1 MIYTCQH
8 CGAWFSAE
16 DLREC
21 IRNKETII
29 RCNSCGLP
37 SEFHDMRTSHIAKG
51 YDYLSMGDFYR
62 ATVSFSTAIDDAKHY
77 NHQASPDAYLGYALA
92 QFRVQTIFSEEDTN
106 RLEEPELI
114 CHRCNEMYLAD
125 SEPYLNAI
133 HGVERELSG
142 PAQVAEKQKFE
153 RYANRI
159 DTIKDFYD
167 KIKRDRNEKH
177 YDVFI
182 AYEDNDDDVN
192 NRGFEFANTVRNALP
207 DRVRDIFLPDIE
219 EFGGDKL
226 AYEAAILYAL
236 ENSNC
241 MLVITDNDIDH
252 RLTGIYSRFYFNSR
266 AQKKGGNNLGFVR
279 YCGHITISL
288 PDKTVADKNVYDV
301 EDRTSFIDFVLKHN
315 NIRRAVTEEVG
326 AGHVV
331 EDLPPEETA
340 DTALDDFGDVPYRSL
355 PGRLIAFGSYPQKRI
370 AQPALEEK
378 FAAFGRPSPSD
389 DKGWT
394 VLSITKKGNPHMWYR
409 DEEFDGKKYRC
420 VYFSKF
426 REVYTTQDTD
436 QAPKEQRAHGYTPMK
451 FYVFEFEPVVWNIAE
466 MSQDMAVLISSA
478 GIDSMEFNR
487 GDLNNDYDA
496 SSIRAFLNGDFL
508 NTAFTEGEREYL
520 CQLDG
525 YSEDDRVYLQDSSFD
540 RSFFTKNMST
550 VYGSDYYK
558 CIGGMGD
565 RGVNSYWITSQ
576 KDMDDS
582 EAAIVYPLSREAVA
596 TQYVDCTTVAVLPKI
611 IIKL

>member
-16 DLREC
+16 DLRQCVKNNEPV
-21 IRNKETII
+21 I

-37 SEFHDMRTSHIAKG
+37 TEFHDMRTSHIAKG

-62 ATVSFSTAIDDAKHY
+62 ATVSFSTAIDDAKHH
-77 NHQASPDAYLGYALA
+77 NHYASPDAYLGYALS
-92 QFRVQTIFSEEDTN
+92 QFRVQTIFSEEDAD

-114 CHRCNEMYLAD
+114 CHRCNEMYIAD
-125 SEPYLNAI
+125 SEAYLHAI
-133 HGVERELSG
+133 QGVERELAGS
-142 PAQVAEKQKFE
+142 AQVAEKEKYA
-153 RYANRI
+153 RYVDRI
-159 DTIKDFYD
+159 DAIKEFYD
-167 KIKRDRNEKH
+167 KIKRERNEKR

-182 AYEDNDDDVN
+182 AYEDKDDDVN

-207 DRVRDIFLPDIE
+207 DRVGDIFLPDIDE
-219 EFGGDKL
+219 YYGNEIQ
-226 AYEAAILYAL
+226 YEAAILYAL

-241 MLVITDNDIDH
+241 MLVITDNEIDH

-266 AQKKGGNNLGFVR
+266 AQNKGGNNLGFVR
-279 YCGHITISL
+279 YCGHITIAL

-301 EDRTSFIDFVLKHN
+301 EDKNDFIDFVLRHN
-315 NIRRAVTEEVG
+315 NIRRVAGTVDVVDAPVEE
-326 AGHVV
+326 AAA
-331 EDLPPEETA
+331 DLI
-340 DTALDDFGDVPYRSL
+340 DNMVDDFGDAPYRSL
-355 PGRLIAFGSYPQKRI
+355 PGKLIAFGSYPQKRI

-378 FAAFGRPSPSD
+378 FAALGRPSLSD
-389 DKGWT
+389 NKGWT

-420 VYFSKF
+420 VYFTKF

-436 QAPKEQRAHGYTPMK
+436 QTPKEQRSHGYTPMK
-451 FYVFEFEPVVWNIAE
+451 FYVFEFEPVVWNIVE
-466 MSQDMAVLISSA
+466 MAQDMAVLVSSV
-478 GIDSMEFNR
+478 GIDSREFNC
-487 GDLNNDYDA
+487 GSLNNDYDA
-496 SSIRAFLNGDFL
+496 STIREFLNGDFL
-508 NTAFTEGEREYL
+508 NTAFSESEREYL

-525 YSEDDRVYLQDSSFD
+525 YSEDDRVYLQDGTFD
-540 RSFFTKNMST
+540 RSFFTKNLPT

-565 RGVNSYWITSQ
+565 RGVNSYWITSNNS
-576 KDMDDS
+576 MDDS
-582 EAAIVYPLSREAVA
+582 EAAIVYPLSREAIA